1 MKDLKFEQKRSL
13 SRLEAADQLSAL
25 AAALR
30 EGGDAE
36 LELGSATLSLRVPDA
51 LRSEVEVEVGNGEI
65 ELEIEFK
72 WPTAPTRTAPSRTA
86 AARKRPQRER
96 ACPPNQGAARR
107 APPAEA
113 KAGSSL
119 LRGPRR
125 RPEQCRGPVRPLEP
139 RQRRARRRAMCSC
152 RLRGV
157 LSTTPRSS
165 RLCSA
170 GQRQALSCARRTEGA
185 PA

>member
-72 WPTAPTRTAPSRTA
+72 WPTAPTRTATSRTA
-86 AARKRPQRER
+86 AGTEKATARKSVPAKPRRSTTGSAGRSKSVKQS
-96 ACPPNQGAARR
+96 AART
-107 APPAEA
+107 
-113 KAGSSL
+113 KKTS
-119 LRGPRR
+119 
-125 RPEQCRGPVRPLEP
+125 
-139 RQRRARRRAMCSC
+139 
-152 RLRGV
+152 
-157 LSTTPRSS
+157 
-165 RLCSA
+165 
-170 GQRQALSCARRTEGA
+170 
-185 PA
+185 